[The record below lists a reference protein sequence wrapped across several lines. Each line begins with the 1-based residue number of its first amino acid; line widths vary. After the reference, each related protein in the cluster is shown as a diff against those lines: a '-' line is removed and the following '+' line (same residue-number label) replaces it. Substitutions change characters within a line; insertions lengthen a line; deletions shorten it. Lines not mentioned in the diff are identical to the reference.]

1 MIDEQVDSMRKYGV
15 LATLIV
21 YTGIGFAMWVGF
33 TLAKLMFS
41 GLGALF
47 S

>member
-1 MIDEQVDSMRKYGV
+1 MIDENVDSMRKYGV

-33 TLAKLMFS
+33 SLAKFMFS
-41 GLGALF
+41 MIGMLF

>member
-1 MIDEQVDSMRKYGV
+1 MIEEQVDDMRKYGV
-15 LATLIV
+15 LATLVV